1 VGTRRTVILIA
12 AVVVAAL
19 AGVATF
25 SYLSGVQTRANKG
38 ATLVKVFVVKKDIQK
53 GFPAEQAVAEKY
65 VAQDEIQ
72 EKFRPGT
79 AVTDLNTIK
88 GKVALTNLSSNQV
101 VVDGQFVDPKVE
113 QITNSQRIQSGRV
126 AVTVSTDQ
134 VRGVGGLL
142 VPGDK
147 VDLLVVDKTLG
158 DGQLRLLYQNVEV
171 LFIGANAAPQ
181 PGETQAA
188 TNPGSGLITFSVPV
202 AAAQKIVWASTHA
215 DGGLYLT
222 LVPPDNQPA
231 AIPPVDNSNLF
242 QGGLTPYEG

>member
-1 VGTRRTVILIA
+1 MGTRRTVILVAAVVIA
-12 AVVVAAL
+12 AV

-25 SYLSGVQTRANKG
+25 SYLSGVQNRANRG

-53 GFPAEQAVAEKY
+53 GFPAEQAIAEKY
-65 VAQDEIQ
+65 VASSEIQ
-72 EKFRPGT
+72 EKFRPT
-79 AVTDLNTIK
+79 TSVTDLNTIK

-126 AVTVSTDQ
+126 AVSIATDE

-147 VDLLVVDKTLG
+147 VDLMVNDTSQDPNGKM
-158 DGQLRLLYQNVEV
+158 RLLYQNVEI
-171 LFIGANAAPQ
+171 LFIGTNAAPQ

-188 TNPGSGLITFSVPV
+188 ER
-202 AAAQKIVWASTHA
+202 IVYASTHG
-215 DGGLYLT
+215 DGGIYMT
-222 LVPPDNQPA
+222 LVPPDNQPTT
-231 AIPPVDNSNLF
+231 IPPVGKGELF